1 MIWSTTTSRSKL
13 PPFNSIVSPDTGAA
27 PLTLTLTSPRAGET
41 GDSVNCSRI
50 VSFFVAGSFDTHSSR
65 NDSRATP
72 LTDWVTTVAG
82 VESGTDEMLDE
93 VDDKSTL
100 VVGVLELPA
109 LVDAG
114 TRLLPVGAEMID
126 GVEFGTDD
134 AVEIDGA
141 PVPDDATVTE
151 AGVVTEGESAV
162 VAALVEGAVV
172 SVDDEAS
179 GSGASMLRLRSSVA
193 PPHAEARTMSAAITK
208 ERRR

>member
-1 MIWSTTTSRSKL
+1 M
-13 PPFNSIVSPDTGAA
+13 TGVDA
-27 PLTLTLTSPRAGET
+27 
-41 GDSVNCSRI
+41 
-50 VSFFVAGSFDTHSSR
+50 
-65 NDSRATP
+65 
-72 LTDWVTTVAG
+72 
-82 VESGTDEMLDE
+82 GTDETLDE

-114 TRLLPVGAEMID
+114 TRLFAVGTEMID
-126 GVEFGTDD
+126 GVEFETDD

-141 PVPDDATVTE
+141 VVPDDAVVTE

-162 VAALVEGAVV
+162 GAALVEGAVV

-179 GSGASMLRLRSSVA
+179 GSGASTLRLRSSVA
-193 PPHAEARTMSAAITK
+193 PPHADARTTSAASTK